1 MNKRIFLSYCWS
13 DSEDVNSIDSNFSR
27 FGIHLTRDLRDL
39 KYNTNIHQFMDGI
52 KKHDKIIIYVSNSYL
67 QSVNCMYEAS
77 QIFDIK
83 DRVVFI
89 LKKGT
94 DIFSVE
100 GKERFI
106 LYWKS
111 KYEELSKKDF
121 VSFKNE
127 IEDTNRA
134 YQSISKFIDLVK
146 NDYRMN
152 NETLDFES
160 LFACLEVEKLYPEII
175 TEDVLNWIAKYSRS
189 NLATVISLI
198 HDLYQSTRIISSE
211 YANIPDDEKSYF
223 FKKISFYPSQNGIEL
238 SISVQNV
245 ETGAIENIVFSH
257 LVEIEENTIR
267 SAQHSKFYFYYEVP
281 SKKQKWF
288 ELDKRKKFTT
298 LTQEEKRL
306 HESGYCDVSRI
317 TIRFD

>member
-13 DSEDVNSIDSNFSR
+13 DNEDVNSIDSNFSR
-27 FGIHLTRDLRDL
+27 FGIHLTRDLRNL
-39 KYNTNIHQFMDGI
+39 EYNTNIHQFMDEI
-52 KKHDKIIIYVSNSYL
+52 KKHDKIIIYVSDSYL

-100 GKERFI
+100 NKERFI
-106 LYWKS
+106 FYWQS
-111 KYEELSKKDF
+111 KYEELLKKDAI
-121 VSFKNE
+121 SFKNE
-127 IEDTNRA
+127 IEDTTRA
-134 YQSISKFIDLVK
+134 YKSISKFIDLVK

-152 NETLDFES
+152 NESLDFDS
-160 LFACLEVEKLYPEII
+160 LFDCLEVEKVYPEII
-175 TEDVLNWIAKYSRS
+175 TKDVFNWIAKYPRS
-189 NLATVISLI
+189 SLSTVITLI

-211 YANIPDDEKSYF
+211 YANIPDDEKPYF
-223 FKKISFYPSQNGIEL
+223 FKKVSFYPSQNGIEL

-245 ETGAIENIVFSH
+245 KTGAMENIVFSH
-257 LVEIEENTIR
+257 LVGIEENTIR
-267 SAQHSKFYFYYEVP
+267 SAFHSKFYFYSEIP

-288 ELDKRKKFTT
+288 EIDKLEKFTT
-298 LTQEEKRL
+298 LTQEEKIL
-306 HESGYCDVSRI
+306 YESGYCDVSRI
-317 TIRFD
+317 TIQFN